1 MFSNYAFWKDQTS
14 KSKDMYINLA
24 IINGM
29 HVRTRKRALA
39 EGVTAGTLFGTAAV
53 LIRFLPDSDTFTIAF
68 WRVIIASAVL
78 ALILVFMKKKL
89 NLSFLKK
96 NLKDLSL
103 LSLFL
108 GLHFILFTSAV
119 KDTTILNATVLVNT
133 TPIFSMFVS
142 SLVYKLKPSRYAV
155 FGLILS
161 FMGICV
167 IAYAES
173 QSSLQTAGTVGFYPN
188 LKGDVEAVLAAV
200 VESFYLNMGRK
211 VRGQMNILSI
221 MTPIYL
227 LTAVVIGVIGV
238 PVSGGLLSPPFAF
251 ETLLALIGLG
261 ILPTAVAHTLYF
273 SSLSHLKSYE
283 TAAMALLEPIGA
295 TILGIGIFKEIPEPV
310 FALGA
315 VFVLVGV
322 AFILTRRGRETR
334 ENGRLNEK

>member
-1 MFSNYAFWKDQTS
+1 
-14 KSKDMYINLA
+14 
-24 IINGM
+24 
-29 HVRTRKRALA
+29 
-39 EGVTAGTLFGTAAV
+39 
-53 LIRFLPDSDTFTIAF
+53 
-68 WRVIIASAVL
+68 
-78 ALILVFMKKKL
+78 
-89 NLSFLKK
+89 
-96 NLKDLSL
+96 
-103 LSLFL
+103 
-108 GLHFILFTSAV
+108 
-119 KDTTILNATVLVNT
+119 
-133 TPIFSMFVS
+133 
-142 SLVYKLKPSRYAV
+142 
-155 FGLILS
+155 
-161 FMGICV
+161 V

-173 QSSLQTAGTVGFYPN
+173 KSSPQTANIVGFHSN

-211 VRGQMNILSI
+211 ARGQMNILSI

-238 PVSGGLLSPPFAF
+238 PVTGGLLSPPFAF

-261 ILPTAVAHTLYF
+261 ILPTAIAHTLYF

-322 AFILTRRGRETR
+322 AFILTRRGREMR

>member
-1 MFSNYAFWKDQTS
+1 
-14 KSKDMYINLA
+14 
-24 IINGM
+24 M

-39 EGVTAGTLFGTAAV
+39 EGFTAGTFFGTAAV
-53 LIRFLPDSDTFTIAF
+53 LIRFLQDSDTFTIAF
-68 WRVIIASAVL
+68 WRVIIASAAL
-78 ALILVFMKKKL
+78 ALILILVKKTL
-89 NLSFLKK
+89 NLNLLKK

-108 GLHFILFTSAV
+108 GLHFIFFTSAV

-142 SLVYKLKPSRYAV
+142 SLIYKLKPSRYAI

-173 QSSLQTAGTVGFYPN
+173 QSSTQTTGTVGFYPK

-200 VESFYLNMGRK
+200 VEAFYLNMGRK
-211 VRGQMNILSI
+211 TRSQMNILSI
-221 MTPIYL
+221 MAPMYML
-227 LTAVVIGVIGV
+227 AAVVIGVIGTSV
-238 PVSGGLLSPPFAF
+238 VGGLLFPPLAF
-251 ETLLALIGLG
+251 ETLLALLGLG
-261 ILPTAVAHTLYF
+261 ILPTAIAHTLYF
-273 SSLSHLKSYE
+273 SSLSNLKSYE

-295 TILGIGIFKEIPEPV
+295 TILGIGLFHEIPEPI

-315 VFVLVGV
+315 IFILTGI
-322 AFILTRRGRETR
+322 AFILTRRDPKCLETVDLT
-334 ENGRLNEK
+334 E